1 MAIKLP
7 TSAMPFFIS
16 KILFFK
22 RRPMP
27 RKGGQERHK
36 KGADKLTLNLR
47 VIREVTLPTAQQEP

>member
-22 RRPMP
+22 RGPMP